1 MRTTLSI
8 DDQLLAAAKEAAR
21 RRGYTRGEL
30 VEDALRRALSEPAA
44 GTGPQLPLFSRG
56 TGPRPG
62 VPLRSNRALL
72 ELLENEETDTA
83 R

>member
-1 MRTTLSI
+1 VRTTLSI

-21 RRGYTRGEL
+21 RRGYTLGEL
-30 VEDALRRALSEPAA
+30 VEDALRRALSEPA
-44 GTGPQLPLFSRG
+44 GGSGPQLPLFDGG

-72 ELLENEETDTA
+72 EFLENEEADTA
-83 R
+83 K

>member
-21 RRGYTRGEL
+21 RRGATLGEV
-30 VEDALRRALSEPAA
+30 VEEALRRALAEPVAA
-44 GTGPQLPLFSRG
+44 NTPALPVYRGGTGPQ
-56 TGPRPG
+56 PG
-62 VPLRSNRALL
+62 VPLRSNRALYEFL
-72 ELLENEETDTA
+72 DSPEPGRD